1 MGAWAKD
8 QGVTDDGMITFLADS
23 SSAFTKEVGMEL
35 IHPGPMGKGLLGRCK
50 RFALH
55 IVDGICKAVVISEAE
70 DDPAGDDY
78 PDMTLAPAMI
88 ATIKAE

>member
-70 DDPAGDDY
+70 DDPAGDDD
-78 PDMTLAPAMI
+78 PETTLAPAMI